1 MADQSKESP
10 TGCRKPRQEPK
21 DQRKKVQVWNSV
33 KRGTEEHMGQNEE
46 PSFDS

>member
-10 TGCRKPRQEPK
+10 RGCRKPRQEPK
-21 DQRKKVQVWNSV
+21 DQGKKVQVWNSV
-33 KRGTEEHMGQNEE
+33 KWGQKTMGQNEE